1 MQHGFQD
8 GGIIDEA
15 SAHDNLVVA
24 DVEKLVRIRNAD
36 SIMLRHRNCIDS
48 RFWHMDIILS
58 AAACHN
64 YYCDKK
70 E

>member
-1 MQHGFQD
+1 
-8 GGIIDEA
+8 
-15 SAHDNLVVA
+15 
-24 DVEKLVRIRNAD
+24 
-36 SIMLRHRNCIDS
+36 MLCHRNCIDS

-58 AAACHN
+58 ATACHN